1 MNKRLLHKSHILGIA
16 AVSLISTMLLG
27 AGLAATVNVT
37 AQPGSMAT
45 LQNIPAT
52 YAVSIVPGAAQRE
65 SPYHYFPPAIAVPI
79 HSTVAWF
86 NNDFGQ
92 PHTVTSGAPGSSSA
106 GSVFNSGLMPATA
119 NSFFMYTFDNPGDF
133 VYHCIIHPWRVAAVS
148 VTDALERGVNFE
160 MTSGT
165 GAVWNFSKDF
175 RTLLNFEPRTVP
187 LDRTTPLAYNISI
200 FKDGTNAENQVFS
213 DTFVTA
219 GEQLPIELVRGGNET
234 ITYGPDFSTT
244 GAYHIQGPIF
254 SENANY
260 TIRSEISAINGRPP
274 ETPITDDFSLQTIA

>member
-1 MNKRLLHKSHILGIA
+1 MFDHKIIITVAILS
-16 AVSLISTMLLG
+16 VSAMLLPLG
-27 AGLAATVNVT
+27 FTSTVNPT
-37 AQPGSMAT
+37 SQPGSMAT

-52 YAVSIVPGAAQRE
+52 YAVSIVPGAAQRD

-92 PHTVTSGAPGSSSA
+92 PHTVTSGVPGGPDVGA
-106 GSVFNSGLMPATA
+106 MFNSGLMPATA
-119 NSFFMYTFDNPGDF
+119 NSFFQYRFDSPGDF
-133 VYHCIIHPWRVAAVS
+133 AYHCIIHPWRVAAVS
-148 VTDALERGVNFE
+148 VSDSLDRGVNFE
-160 MTSGT
+160 LSSGT
-165 GAVWNFSKDF
+165 GPVWNFSKDF

-187 LDRTTPLAYNISI
+187 LDRTTPLAYNITI
-200 FKDGTNAENQVFS
+200 FKDGTSPENQVFS
-213 DTFVTA
+213 ETFVTA
-219 GEQLPIELVRGGNET
+219 GEQLPIELVRGDNET
-234 ITYGPDFSTT
+234 IVYGPDFSTT

-274 ETPITDDFSLQTIA
+274 EVPIMDDFTLQTIA

>member
-1 MNKRLLHKSHILGIA
+1 M
-16 AVSLISTMLLG
+16 
-27 AGLAATVNVT
+27 NVT

-92 PHTVTSGAPGSSSA
+92 PHTVTSGAPG
-106 GSVFNSGLMPATA
+106 GSNVGDMFNSGLMPATA

-133 VYHCIIHPWRVAAVS
+133 VYHCIIHPWRVAVVS
-148 VTDALERGVNFE
+148 VSDALERGVNFE

-165 GAVWNFSKDF
+165 GPVWNFSKDF

-200 FKDGTNAENQVFS
+200 FKDGTNPENQVFS

-254 SENANY
+254 NENANY